1 MRQSLAPARAV
12 RFQFE
17 KCRATVAADT
27 PGTQE
32 WRRRFW
38 LREGVIG
45 LGETGMVLL
54 GAFAL
59 WHLAGS
65 LPAPLHLIG
74 LLFGSLVLSARLVSA
89 VGQIAARFRTLDHD
103 IVHYHAHQAYIDAQ
117 ILSTTLATLAL
128 WSISEKEVVAAGLV
142 PDGRAAAHDG
152 KRYGPRTET

>member
-1 MRQSLAPARAV
+1 MRQNFAPARAV

-27 PGTQE
+27 PGTRE

-38 LREGVIG
+38 LREGVMG
-45 LGETGMVLL
+45 LGEAGMVLL
-54 GAFAL
+54 GASAL

-65 LPAPLHLIG
+65 LPAPLHMIG
-74 LLFGSLVLSARLVSA
+74 LLLGSLVLSARVVSA
-89 VGQIAARFRTLDHD
+89 ASQSVARFRTLDHD
-103 IVHYHAHQAYIDAQ
+103 IVHYRAHQAYIDAQ

-152 KRYGPRTET
+152 KRCGPRTET